1 MKLLVCALTSQD
13 SVRLNRLLFSV
24 HNQRSKFNFAGV
36 VMVNTTDDSY
46 FAEAKKVADK
56 YGWMCIGSAS
66 NGKPG
71 KGKNACLSFF
81 SNYDHGYDYMLL
93 VDGDDMLYPTAFEQL
108 EKLCIDSPDVV
119 GLQTNDIIENIYRPE
134 NKHIQLTHTSFLY
147 SWFDEVKNWHKE
159 FPNLSDYTANSLGEI
174 VTPDRIILLSKKAA
188 GILKC
193 SEELPVYEDLTLSLQ
208 ARYYSS
214 AGSLKYIN
222 ISDTYIYVY
231 DKTNNSSVCKN
242 YDRSHN
248 GNWSAYDKIF
258 RDEIIEIQ
266 ENIKDFHAKDVPFV
280 ICEKPQNFSI
290 EDKTRFCVN
299 NLI

>member
-1 MKLLVCALTSQD
+1 
-13 SVRLNRLLFSV
+13 
-24 HNQRSKFNFAGV
+24 
-36 VMVNTTDDSY
+36 
-46 FAEAKKVADK
+46 
-56 YGWMCIGSAS
+56 
-66 NGKPG
+66 
-71 KGKNACLSFF
+71 
-81 SNYDHGYDYMLL
+81 
-93 VDGDDMLYPTAFEQL
+93 
-108 EKLCIDSPDVV
+108 
-119 GLQTNDIIENIYRPE
+119 
-134 NKHIQLTHTSFLY
+134 
-147 SWFDEVKNWHKE
+147 
-159 FPNLSDYTANSLGEI
+159 

-214 AGSLKYIN
+214 TGSLKYIN

-258 RDEIIEIQ
+258 RDEITGIQ